1 MPCRVAKQER
11 KNFTNLKIRTNKI
24 IKINKLKI
32 TAIKKKKNNS
42 NNKCFKG
49 DFPGGP
55 VGKTSNTGSMVSN
68 PGQEIE
74 IPHAMQYDKK
84 IKIKIKND
92 NNNC

>member
-1 MPCRVAKQER
+1 MPCSVAKRER
-11 KNFTNLKIRTNKI
+11 KTLTNLKIRTNKI
-24 IKINKLKI
+24 IKIN
-32 TAIKKKKNNS
+32 KNNS

-55 VGKTSNTGSMVSN
+55 VVKTFNTGSMGSI
-68 PGQEIE
+68 PGQETE

-92 NNNC
+92 NNNF

>member
-1 MPCRVAKQER
+1 M
-11 KNFTNLKIRTNKI
+11 
-24 IKINKLKI
+24 
-32 TAIKKKKNNS
+32 
-42 NNKCFKG
+42 
-49 DFPGGP
+49 
-55 VGKTSNTGSMVSN
+55 GKTSNTGGMGSN